1 MPPDLPNQIADL
13 LLEAGH
19 AHHQAFIET
28 DGHDPEWP
36 LWYAQYFQEKLGR
49 LLNYPLSQSEI
60 VYHSSASTKNTP
72 AKPAANPGKS
82 STPRNSY
89 QNTVVNF
96 PLLSQK

>member
-60 VYHSSASTKNTP
+60 VYHLIRLDKEYTSKTRRQPWQEFYAQELISEYSS
-72 AKPAANPGKS
+72 
-82 STPRNSY
+82 
-89 QNTVVNF
+89 
-96 PLLSQK
+96 